1 MIIFNILAVILTSLM
16 LLKRV
21 YGYFAEENSNAESL
35 EVIFLVYILVELFC
49 LIKF

>member
-21 YGYFAEENSNAESL
+21 YFAEENSNAESL
-35 EVIFLVYILVELFC
+35 EVIFLVYIFGKLPN
-49 LIKF
+49 